1 MSSDNRLY
9 TITFGDQAENH
20 KGMQIIGNIVDA
32 GKGYNL
38 DDMKEIMIKC
48 NDLDIEYELF
58 DLVELSGL
66 DNNGIQPAYVLVI
79 RNGLNKIGLSA
90 SDLFNEQ
97 SELEYDKHA
106 YMYGRVVNKKA
117 RWNICF
123 GNENQEPD
131 YENKKGRI
139 VKWNDVPKLLEFR
152 NKMVDIFGNK
162 AYNLYGEG
170 NYYYNINKC
179 GIGFHGDS
187 ERRKVIAIRLGA
199 SMPIHYQWYCNNEE
213 VGNRM
218 IIPLN
223 NGDVYIMSEKAVGT
237 DWKKRKIH
245 TLRHATGCD
254 KYIE

>member
-66 DNNGIQPAYVLVI
+66 YNNDIQSAYVLVI

-106 YMYGRVVNKKA
+106 YMYGRVVN
-117 RWNICF
+117 
-123 GNENQEPD
+123 
-131 YENKKGRI
+131 
-139 VKWNDVPKLLEFR
+139 
-152 NKMVDIFGNK
+152 
-162 AYNLYGEG
+162 
-170 NYYYNINKC
+170 
-179 GIGFHGDS
+179 
-187 ERRKVIAIRLGA
+187 
-199 SMPIHYQWYCNNEE
+199 
-213 VGNRM
+213 
-218 IIPLN
+218 
-223 NGDVYIMSEKAVGT
+223 
-237 DWKKRKIH
+237 
-245 TLRHATGCD
+245 
-254 KYIE
+254 